1 MHQVGA
7 GLTENLIKKEHAVQE
22 NVAGRP
28 MEILL
33 IEDSLT
39 VGTRTM
45 GALRS
50 GSFPHRCTWLTDG
63 ERALE
68 FLHQRGIYAQAPRP
82 DLVLLDLGLPKIDGM
97 QVLSELKATDS
108 LRAIPVVIM
117 TANTDPLERIKAE
130 QLEVVSYLEKPID
143 FEKFVTLVMQL
154 KRYWKPDVLLPT

>member
-1 MHQVGA
+1 
-7 GLTENLIKKEHAVQE
+7 VQE

-39 VGTRTM
+39 VGTRTI

-68 FLHQRGIYAQAPRP
+68 FLNQRGIYAQAPRP

-97 QVLSELKATDS
+97 QVLSEMKASDK
-108 LRAIPVVIM
+108 LRTIPVVIM
-117 TANTDPLERIKAE
+117 TGNTDPQERQKAE
-130 QLEVVSYLEKPID
+130 QLAVASYLEKPID
-143 FEKFVTLVMQL
+143 FEQFIALVMQL
-154 KRYWKPDVLLPT
+154 KRFWKPDVLLPT

>member
-1 MHQVGA
+1 M
-7 GLTENLIKKEHAVQE
+7 QE

-39 VGTRTM
+39 VGTRTI

-68 FLHQRGIYAQAPRP
+68 FLNQRGIYAQAPRP

-97 QVLSELKATDS
+97 QVLSEMKASDK
-108 LRAIPVVIM
+108 LRTIPVVIM
-117 TANTDPLERIKAE
+117 TGNTDPQERQKAE
-130 QLEVVSYLEKPID
+130 QLAVASYLEKPID
-143 FEKFVTLVMQL
+143 FEEFIALVIRL
-154 KRYWKPDVLLPT
+154 KRYWKPDVLLPN

>member
-1 MHQVGA
+1 M
-7 GLTENLIKKEHAVQE
+7 QE

-68 FLHQRGIYAQAPRP
+68 FLHQQGIYALAPRP
-82 DLVLLDLGLPKIDGM
+82 DLILLDLGLPKVDGM
-97 QVLSELKATDS
+97 QVLTEIKASEK

-117 TANTDPLERIKAE
+117 TANTDPEERHKAE
-130 QLEVVSYLEKPID
+130 QLAVASYLEKPID
-143 FEKFVTLVMQL
+143 FDKFVALVMKL
-154 KRYWKPDVLLPT
+154 KRFWKPEVLLPAGSL

>member
-1 MHQVGA
+1 M
-7 GLTENLIKKEHAVQE
+7 KE

-68 FLHQRGIYAQAPRP
+68 FLHQRGIYSLAPRP

-97 QVLSELKATDS
+97 QVLTEMKASET
-108 LRAIPVVIM
+108 LRTIPVVIM
-117 TANTDPLERIKAE
+117 TASTDPQERQKAE
-130 QLEVVSYLEKPID
+130 QLAVASYLEKPID
-143 FEKFVTLVMQL
+143 FDEFIALVLRL
-154 KRYWKPDVLLPT
+154 KRFWKSDVLLPAGTL

>member
-1 MHQVGA
+1 M
-7 GLTENLIKKEHAVQE
+7 QE

-39 VGTRTM
+39 VGTQTM

-50 GSFPHRCTWLTDG
+50 GAFPHRCTWLRDG
-63 ERALE
+63 EQALE

-97 QVLSELKATDS
+97 QVLTEIKAMEK

-117 TANTDPLERIKAE
+117 TANTDPLERQKAE
-130 QLEVVSYLEKPID
+130 SLAVASYLEKPVN
-143 FEKFVTLVMQL
+143 FGEFVALVLKL
-154 KRYWKPDVLLPT
+154 KRFWKPDVLLPV